1 MSRFLIRIFL
11 ISVISL
17 NLFSIVP
24 IFYGARSLSL
34 GFSSSAFNYDV
45 NSIFINPA
53 ILSELQI
60 PVGAY
65 QFESGNFAYKNFYE
79 DLSSL
84 TMDNIRNY
92 SQLSEDLKGEI
103 SDNLK
108 NIFGSKFGMYGF
120 QANIPGFVVKRY
132 GFSVSFFNLTIIN
145 PISDSLTDNKVS
157 VLSQDDINNLKFNI
171 IGLKYRQYS
180 IAYGVDL
187 SKSMS
192 FGVTV
197 HYLNGKVG
205 ISDRS
210 VTDDFF
216 YNGYSEKE
224 YSQNGWAEPEQ
235 NFGKFIADVSINS
248 RVGKFFNFAVIV
260 KNISNPTIETDF
272 RELEIKERLIVS
284 LAFRPENKFGLY
296 FDLDLKKKDLLFSG
310 NEIQPVSIGVEKIFF
325 NGKFTVRG
333 GILSDLT
340 EHYIFGKKSNILYGI
355 GLGVNTGNFLV
366 DAGIGLGNDGK
377 LRSIAISGFY
387 IIK

>member
-1 MSRFLIRIFL
+1 MNRFFIRIFL
-11 ISVISL
+11 ILLISF

-65 QFESGNFAYKNFYE
+65 QFESGNFAYKNFYD

-84 TMDNIRNY
+84 TLDNIKNY

-103 SDNLK
+103 SDNLR

-132 GFSVSFFNLTIIN
+132 GFSVSFFSLTIIN
-145 PISDSLTDNKVS
+145 PISNSLTDKKVS
-157 VLSQDDINNLKFNI
+157 VLSQDEINNLKFNV

-180 IAYGVDL
+180 VAYGVDL

-192 FGVTV
+192 LGVTV

-224 YSQNGWAEPEQ
+224 YSQNGWAEPKQ

-272 RELEIKERLIVS
+272 RELEIKERFIVS

-340 EHYIFGKKSNILYGI
+340 EHYIFGKRSNILYGL